1 MLHTY
6 RLTLLNMDKSLKT
19 LIVSVQNK
27 PGVLYKISGLIRKR
41 RFNIES
47 LTVSHTE
54 TPGVSRFTI
63 VVNGDEAI
71 VEKMSKQLYRIIEV
85 LKIQD
90 VGDQDIVARELGLFK
105 VSTSK
110 PGSRVE
116 LTTVARHFRGRV
128 VQVGEKHMIIELTGK
143 EDKIDS
149 FREVVRKFG
158 IMDFVRT
165 GRTALIR

>member
-1 MLHTY
+1 
-6 RLTLLNMDKSLKT
+6 MDKRQHLKT
-19 LIVSVQNK
+19 LIVTVQNR

-47 LTVSHTE
+47 LTVSHSLK
-54 TPGVSRFTI
+54 PGISQFTI

-85 LKIQD
+85 LKIHE
-90 VGDQDIVARELGLFK
+90 VNESDIVARELALFK

-116 LTTVARHFRGRV
+116 ISTIVEHFRGRV
-128 VQVGEKHMIIELTGK
+128 TQVGEKHMVIEVTGR
-143 EDKIDS
+143 EEKIDS
-149 FREVVRKFG
+149 FRKIMQPFG
-158 IMDFVRT
+158 IIDFVRT
-165 GRTALIR
+165 GRTALLR